1 MIIGWFAFTGRPFVK
16 ARVTIPRLGVQRE
29 VDFLVDTGADSTCL
43 NYRDAVYMGLFPEIL
58 RGSERTRAEGVGG
71 GSMYFREDA
80 RLEFID
86 TDDGHPHERTVSLL
100 IADLSDALS
109 PIPSLLGRDILHL
122 YRMVYAPAERR
133 LELDAPL
140 S

>member
-1 MIIGWFAFTGRPFVK
+1 MAHG
-16 ARVTIPRLGVQRE
+16 
-29 VDFLVDTGADSTCL
+29 
-43 NYRDAVYMGLFPEIL
+43 
-58 RGSERTRAEGVGG
+58 EGVGG
-71 GSMYFREDA
+71 GARYFTEDA
-80 RLEFID
+80 RLEFLD
-86 TDDGHPHERTVSLL
+86 TDDGQPHGRTLSLL
-100 IADLSDALS
+100 IADLSDAPS